1 VVPFTLCVTGYDS
14 TAYADAA
21 VAAKLTTGVGA
32 FLTAADGDLSGI
44 PINLVRATAGCDAPP
59 SSGRRIRRA
68 ALAAVAPTA
77 GVAFRAFAPTP
88 EALAAIGALLRSL
101 SVPTSSSATTLLGA
115 VQGAGLAQLASI
127 WIAGVTSADPALGVI
142 LGAAAA
148 AAGQPTPPSP
158 PPTPPYPPLTSAPPG
173 ARGGAG
179 GAKNRAIKVTG
190 ADGAGAAIGYT
201 LAAIVVLWMPFHM
214 CFHAATAAHVR
225 RTNVTFAVAL
235 QCRSALAHGAS
246 DVHVTFAQRTLS
258 RRRGTSPGPGTPRSP
273 SFGDAH
279 EAEIEGAEAFVLRG
293 RRFAA
298 PGLAEAAAAFFAE
311 RSAGGVASVRPV
323 LRSPLLAALG
333 GAGHKGQDAA
343 SLAARRKP
351 KGAWKRLKRALHSEL
366 QWHTRA
372 WHHAARGIKR
382 CFTPRFTAEARA
394 AGHGAGHAFRL
405 VPGASWLDESAP
417 STAALFEVC
426 VEFGWR
432 GRIAATAFR
441 AQLRD
446 AAHLQAFESGFASVI
461 AAAEAASADAA
472 DPKRRP
478 LGVSHAGI
486 ALLALLDDEPYAR
499 LDAKLSRK
507 VAASS
512 APDVEA
518 PSQLGLSAPV
528 AERLGIMLQLCLKQR
543 DAATPRG
550 SSWFGQSASS
560 GDLGGSPSTPEAA
573 AAPTRAYGLATQG
586 GDAVVAMPMSAE
598 QRSAE
603 LAAADVPA
611 EAETQPRR
619 SVAAARDS
627 VASFK
632 SASSDV
638 DQAPAQEDAMPPAEE
653 AEAAPALASSV
664 AASPGA
670 AAPAA
675 AGRGRGRA
683 GGAPDAGRGRG
694 GRVGSAPDAGRG
706 RGGRTGGGR
715 ASPARGGR
723 GRG

>member
-1 VVPFTLCVTGYDS
+1 MPFTLCVTGFAS
-14 TAYADAA
+14 TAYADVA

-32 FLTAADGDLSGI
+32 FLAAADGNLSGI
-44 PINLVRATAGCDAPP
+44 PIDLVRATAGCDAPP
-59 SSGRRIRRA
+59 PSGRRIRRA
-68 ALAAVAPTA
+68 ALAAAAPTA
-77 GVAFRAFAPTP
+77 GVALRAFASTP
-88 EALAAIGALLRSL
+88 EALAALGAALRSL
-101 SVPTSSSATTLLGA
+101 SAPSSSSATTLLGA
-115 VQGAGLAQLASI
+115 VQGAGLAQLASV
-127 WIAGVTSADPALGVI
+127 WVAGVTSSDPTLGVI

-148 AAGQPTPPSP
+148 AAGQPSPPSP
-158 PPTPPYPPLTSAPPG
+158 PPHPPHPPLTSAPPG

-258 RRRGTSPGPGTPRSP
+258 RRSSTSPGPGTPHSP
-273 SFGDAH
+273 SFGDAA

-298 PGLAEAAAAFFAE
+298 PGLAEAASAFFAE
-311 RSAGGVASVRPV
+311 QSAGGVASVRPL

-343 SLAARRKP
+343 TLAARRKP

-366 QWHTRA
+366 QWHKRA

-394 AGHGAGHAFRL
+394 AGAGAGHAFRI

-417 STAALFEVC
+417 ATAALFEVC

-432 GRIAATAFR
+432 GREAAAAFR
-441 AQLRD
+441 AQLRV
-446 AAHLQAFESGFASVI
+446 AAHLRAFESGFASAI

-472 DPKRRP
+472 ADPKQRP

-486 ALLALLDDEPYAR
+486 ALVALLDDEPFAR
-499 LDAKLSRK
+499 LDAKLKSRK
-507 VAASS
+507 LAAS
-512 APDVEA
+512 APDVEPA
-518 PSQLGLSAPV
+518 SQLGLSAPV
-528 AERLGIMLQLCLKQR
+528 AERLSIMLQLCLKQR
-543 DAATPRG
+543 DAATPRT
-550 SSWFGQSASS
+550 SWFGRSS
-560 GDLGGSPSTPEAA
+560 STADLGGSPSTPKT
-573 AAPTRAYGLATQG
+573 APTRADGLATQG
-586 GDAVVAMPMSAE
+586 GTAAEATPGSAE

-611 EAETQPRR
+611 EAEAQPRR
-619 SVAAARDS
+619 SAAAARDS

-638 DQAPAQEDAMPPAEE
+638 DQAPAREDAPLPVEE
-653 AEAAPALASSV
+653 AEADADVPASPV
-664 AASPGA
+664 TASPGA

-675 AGRGRGRA
+675 SGRGRGRA
-683 GGAPDAGRGRG
+683 GLDTGRGRG
-694 GRVGSAPDAGRG
+694 GRAGGAADASRG
-706 RGGRTGGGR
+706 RGGRTSGGR